1 MKGKK
6 CHLVF
11 LLLVT
16 THYQHYFNTYHLRVV
31 NSELERADRQM
42 FLEECRTSVE
52 ECEHPNITDAML
64 SLLGCR
70 QSRAPGRNKQK
81 MCIVLGYLDLGNCT
95 PLQVSCTAFGK
106 SFILSLL
113 WFPTH
118 KMEKNPKKP
127 KNRPFLCQQGKTR
140 TCTLRRG
147 QKNIISAVPSRQ
159 SLTWCIEMSCA
170 EIWIPLNHPKRG
182 TQTRYLA
189 HQHGIQ
195 QE

>member
-1 MKGKK
+1 MKHERKK

-16 THYQHYFNTYHLRVV
+16 THYQHYFNTYHPRVV

-118 KMEKNPKKP
+118 KMGKNPQKTKNQTLPVPAGQDQNMYTEKRTKNHNFGCAQQAKP
-127 KNRPFLCQQGKTR
+127 DMVHWDVLCR
-140 TCTLRRG
+140 
-147 QKNIISAVPSRQ
+147 N
-159 SLTWCIEMSCA
+159 
-170 EIWIPLNHPKRG
+170 LNPPKSP
-182 TQTRYLA
+182 
-189 HQHGIQ
+189 
-195 QE
+195 